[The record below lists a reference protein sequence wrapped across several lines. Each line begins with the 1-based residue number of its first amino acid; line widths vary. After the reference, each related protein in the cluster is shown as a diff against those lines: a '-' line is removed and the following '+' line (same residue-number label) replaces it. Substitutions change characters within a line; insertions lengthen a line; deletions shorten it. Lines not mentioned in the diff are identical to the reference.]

1 MSRLRVINLG
11 LPKSGTTTLARALK
25 IAGLK
30 TADYRIR
37 RRQTKDTGLHGAFVG
52 KLMYDGYFHNGDPL
66 ALMEDFDA
74 FTEVNVL
81 REGMSLW
88 PQTDWGLID
97 AIREHHPGARFLL
110 SYRDPKAISDSMLRW
125 SNLGA
130 ERLPQN
136 AIPGLPRGYGETGH
150 ERAQWIAAHHAHM
163 RKLFEGDEAFLEYD
177 LADTSAPQKIG
188 NFLGIELKW
197 WGRANKSPKKQP
209 KTNGPEAA

>member
-37 RRQTKDTGLHGAFVG
+37 RRQTQDPDLQGAFVG
-52 KLMYDGYFHNGDPL
+52 KLMYDGYFHAGDPL

-88 PQTDWGLID
+88 PQTDWGLIE
-97 AIREHHPGARFLL
+97 AIRKHHPGARFLL
-110 SYRDPKAISDSMLRW
+110 SWRDPRAISDSMLRW
-125 SNLGA
+125 SNLGL

-150 ERAQWIAAHHAHM
+150 ERVQWIEAHHAHV
-163 RKLFEGDEAFLEYD
+163 RRLFAGDDAFLEYD
-177 LADTSAPQKIG
+177 VADKSAQQKIG
-188 NFLGIELKW
+188 EFLGLELKW
-197 WGRANKSPKKQP
+197 WGRANKSPKP
-209 KTNGPEAA
+209 KDKGTEAA